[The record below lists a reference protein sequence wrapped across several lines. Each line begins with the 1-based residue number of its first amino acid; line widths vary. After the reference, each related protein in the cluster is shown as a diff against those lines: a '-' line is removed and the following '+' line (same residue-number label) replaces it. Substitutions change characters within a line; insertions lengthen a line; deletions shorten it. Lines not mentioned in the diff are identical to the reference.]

1 MKKNKKLMRVVLWVL
16 IVFMVAG
23 MVLPAIM
30 FHSFADAQGCDFT
43 VSATTSTVESGQD
56 ETKLNFKITNNTNA
70 KKEKVQIKIVDA
82 ENTRVL
88 SGSSD
93 SVTIPSH
100 ESKTLSIP
108 ISTYHIDGGWE
119 YWYKVKLYV
128 NEQETT
134 NNLFSSSKIK
144 SSTEGKYNVY
154 VYDSE
159 KRENDSNPGD
169 SDNTKQYNGK
179 IRLSLEVP
187 QGGVSGGNKNKVTI
201 KAKNI
206 GNSALMDMKIGFTSL
221 PDGVTL
227 PNQTLRKSVDTA
239 TINVEKTAT
248 FYLEVKDDVKTGNYP
263 IVLFAE
269 GKLPNG
275 SVFSTEET
283 VHLHIVGTNKS
294 KERGDISIRNVRL
307 PERAKAGES
316 FNLSF
321 DVVNTG
327 SGKLEGLKIS
337 VEGTDGI
344 VNKSKGIFIE
354 DTLLPKQTKKY
365 NVTFFSNSK
374 TEPKN
379 YPIKIAVEP
388 LETKEGEGTIA
399 TSQYAGIFIY
409 GGGENAD
416 KQGGIKNPQIM
427 IEDYSYGGT
436 DVQAGKEFVLHLTL
450 ANTSTKTL
458 RNIKVSLSADEGTFV
473 PVNSSSSFFIDSMGA
488 KSQIKKAMRFVA
500 KPTAEQKTSGIS
512 VDYSYEDLQ
521 GNVLTAKDTIS
532 IPVVQKTKL
541 DIGEVNIPTEGVF
554 EGQQANFSVTFYN
567 LGKTVLSNLNVK
579 ATGDFTIE
587 DKNGYFVGNMEAG
600 KSDSFDF
607 TVIPDKVGTA
617 NGEIIF
623 SFEDVSGTMQEVRKE
638 FQFEVSEFIPP
649 TDPSDMPEENQDTHK
664 GKKIAGVSVLV
675 ILLAGAGIWKKKK
688 NRSKAKELEIDE

>member
-1 MKKNKKLMRVVLWVL
+1 MKKNKKLMRVVLWIL
-16 IVFMVAG
+16 IIFMVVG

-30 FHSFADAQGCDFT
+30 FHSFAYAQDYDFT
-43 VSATTSTVESGQD
+43 VTATTSTVESGQD
-56 ETKLNFKITNNTNA
+56 ETKLNFKIKNNTNS
-70 KKEKVQIKIVDA
+70 KKEKVQIKIVDS
-82 ENTRVL
+82 ENTTVL

-108 ISTYHIDGGWE
+108 ISTYNIDGGWE

-128 NEQETT
+128 NGQETT
-134 NNLFSSSKIK
+134 NNSFSSSKIN

-154 VYDSE
+154 IYNGE
-159 KRENDSNPGD
+159 KKENDSKPRD

-179 IRLSLEVP
+179 IMLSLEVP
-187 QGGVSGGNKNKVTI
+187 QGGVSGGNKNMVTV

-206 GNSALMDMKIGFTSL
+206 GNSALMDMRIGFTSL

-269 GKLPNG
+269 GRLPNG
-275 SVFSTEET
+275 GVFSTEET
-283 VHLHIVGTNKS
+283 VHLHILGSRKS
-294 KERGDISIRNVRL
+294 TEKGDISIQNIKL
-307 PERAKAGES
+307 PEKAKAGES
-316 FNLSF
+316 FDLSF
-321 DVVNTG
+321 EVANTG

-337 VEGTDGI
+337 AEGIDGI
-344 VNKSKGIFIE
+344 VNKSKGIFVE
-354 DTLLPKQTKKY
+354 EELLPKQTKKY

-379 YPIKIAVEP
+379 YPIKLSVEP
-388 LETKEGEGTIA
+388 FETKEGEATIA

-416 KQGGIKNPQIM
+416 KQDGEKNPQIM
-427 IEDYSYGGT
+427 IEEYSYGGNE
-436 DVQAGKEFVLHLTL
+436 VQAGQEFVLHLTL
-450 ANTSTKTL
+450 TNTSKKAL
-458 RNIKVSLSADEGTFV
+458 RNIKVSLSADDGTFV
-473 PVNSSSSFFIDSMGA
+473 PVNSSSAFFIDSMGA

-512 VDYSYEDLQ
+512 VDYSYEDLK
-521 GNVLTAKDTIS
+521 GNVLTTKDTIS

-623 SFEDVSGTMQEVRKE
+623 SFEDVSGAVQEIKKE

-649 TDPSDMPEENQDTHK
+649 ANPSDIPEEKEGSHK
-664 GKKIAGVSVLV
+664 GKKIAGVSVSV
-675 ILLAGAGIWKKKK
+675 VLLAGVGIWKKKK